1 MATTSDICRSTLE
14 KVDDC
19 LAVGVVDLNTGM
31 LMGVHHTVPYF
42 TQSYLDAVAAAAVEM
57 FRGKNVRRVEELLS
71 QQRGEVVKDSF
82 EEIFISSPKVY
93 HFMATIKDKGAVVVM
108 ITKKTVNQGFGW
120 AAPSARPT
128 SASTRAT
135 SSSRASASRSRAAGL
150 P

>member
-1 MATTSDICRSTLE
+1 MASTNDVCKATHE

-31 LMGVHHTVPYF
+31 LMGVYHSVPYF
-42 TQSYLDAVAAAAVEM
+42 TQAYLDAVAAAAVEM

-71 QQRGEVVKDSF
+71 QQRGEPIKDSF

-108 ITKKTVNQGFGW
+108 VTKKSVNQGMGW
-120 AAPSARPT
+120 ATLRSNLNALK
-128 SASTRAT
+128 AT
-135 SSSRASASRSRAAGL
+135 L

>member
-1 MATTSDICRSTLE
+1 MANTTDVCKAILD

-19 LAVGVVDLNTGM
+19 IAVGVVDLNTGM

-42 TQSYLDAVAAAAVEM
+42 TQAYLDAVAAAAVEM
-57 FRGKNVRRVEELLS
+57 FRGKNVRRVEEMLS
-71 QQRGEVVKDSF
+71 QQRGEPIKDSF
-82 EEIFISSPKVY
+82 EEIFISSPKVF

-120 AAPSARPT
+120 AAVRNNLNAIK
-128 SASTRAT
+128 AT
-135 SSSRASASRSRAAGL
+135 L

>member
-1 MATTSDICRSTLE
+1 MASTNEACKTVHE

-31 LMGVHHTVPYF
+31 LMGVHHSVPYF
-42 TQSYLDAVAAAAVEM
+42 TQAYLDAVAAAAVEM

-71 QQRGEVVKDSF
+71 QQRGEAIKDSF
-82 EEIFISSPKVY
+82 EEIFISSPKVF

-108 ITKKTVNQGFGW
+108 ITKKTVNQGMGW
-120 AAPSARPT
+120 ATLRNALGSVKT
-128 SASTRAT
+128 T
-135 SSSRASASRSRAAGL
+135 L

>member
-1 MATTSDICRSTLE
+1 MPTTNEACKMVHER
-14 KVDDC
+14 VDDC

-42 TQSYLDAVAAAAVEM
+42 TQAYLDAVAAAAVEM

-71 QQRGEVVKDSF
+71 QQRGEPIKDSF
-82 EEIFISSPKVY
+82 EEIFISSPKVF

-108 ITKKTVNQGFGW
+108 ITKKTVNQGMGW
-120 AAPSARPT
+120 ATLRTTLPT
-128 SASTRAT
+128 IKGT
-135 SSSRASASRSRAAGL
+135 L